1 SPPNWQNGP
10 THHSTI
16 VEPSNTPSL
25 PTLRSSPA
33 VRGSSRRQSFH
44 QPSCTC
50 FQNMNLYIPTRFLL
64 LVALMAGFSAVDIM
78 MCPDCQVDV
87 DPHPIPGLRY
97 CSARIM
103 CQFDS
108 PNHSHGTC
116 GAELVMGTRVYACSA
131 CRKLVGERGGSCG
144 VSHDAICDGSDPPRR
159 PTLSSG
165 STAISN

>member
-1 SPPNWQNGP
+1 
-10 THHSTI
+10 
-16 VEPSNTPSL
+16 
-25 PTLRSSPA
+25 
-33 VRGSSRRQSFH
+33 
-44 QPSCTC
+44 
-50 FQNMNLYIPTRFLL
+50 MNLYIPTRFLL

-78 MCPDCQVDV
+78 MSPDCQVDV

-116 GAELVMGTRVYACSA
+116 GAEVAMGTRVYACSA
-131 CRKLVGERGGSCG
+131 CRKLVGVRGGSCG
-144 VSHDAICDGSDPPRR
+144 LSHDAICDGSDPPRR

-165 STAISN
+165 STAISNSTPPPPSPSWMGSKQDSAKTTLAIIQYRTFRGQTIELLHIKHE